1 TGEGLHSAERRAADG
16 GIITVGVDIT
26 PLKRK
31 EEELARNER
40 RLSDALGRAETQ
52 EYRIKALAR
61 EAHEERQKA
70 EEASRAKST
79 FLANMSHELPRTR
92 ILVMGFSATM

>member
-79 FLANMSHELPRTR
+79 FLANMSHEFPTPLNAG
-92 ILVMGFSATM
+92 LGFCAVL